1 MSTVQRYTRG
11 LAAWSRD
18 RLHLPDSVRADLA
31 GAPALP
37 AQLAAVAVLVLLAG
51 AEGGY
56 EATAWYP
63 AGLAV
68 LALLAVW
75 WAAVPSASWPGRAAL
90 AALWLL
96 IAFAAWGYAS
106 IAWADDPG
114 VAWDGANRAALCAA
128 LFGLFSLWPAHARPA
143 RWVLAAL
150 GLGIGVL
157 GLIQLLRFSA
167 AAEPESFLIGG
178 RLAEPVGY
186 QNGNVAL
193 WLIGAFPCLWIATAR
208 EAAPALRGVALGA
221 TVLLASLALLG
232 QSRGSLFALPL
243 ALAFFLAIVPNRLR
257 VLAALLAVA
266 AGVAAAAGPVLDVVD
281 EPATAALP
289 ELVDEAARAILL
301 ASGVVALV
309 GVAVAVAER
318 RRRPSAATA
327 RRISAAAAVVLAL
340 LTAALATVAVTQAGD
355 LRREL
360 SERWEQF
367 KSNDET
373 PAGTSRLASAG
384 TNRYDFWT
392 VAWENFERHP
402 LAGVGMD
409 NFQQDYLLRGTSR
422 EKPRYPH
429 SFEVAIL
436 SETGLVGALL
446 LFGAIGLALGA
457 VAMRTVRR
465 LPPAAAGAAAAATGA
480 FVYWLLHASVDW
492 LYELPALA
500 GMAFAAL
507 GLAAAVRGDDSVPTS
522 GSSGGPGR
530 ARRAAV
536 VLLLLVVGASF
547 ALPWLA
553 ERDLERAADTWR
565 TSPDAA
571 YERLDRA
578 AKLNF
583 LSARPDLTEG
593 TIAARLGHLQRAERA
608 FRAGLERSPRSA
620 YAWLQLGAIAS
631 ARGERR
637 EASSR
642 VARAAE
648 LDPRDEATR
657 LARLRLA
664 DGERI
669 TPTQVNRDILEHARG
684 RGR

>member
-1 MSTVQRYTRG
+1 MSTVQRYKRG
-11 LAAWSRD
+11 LAAWRRD
-18 RLHLPDSVRADLA
+18 RRGLSSVRAGVS

-37 AQLAAVAVLVLLAG
+37 ALLAAVGVLVLLAG

-75 WAAVPSASWPGRAAL
+75 WAAVPPTSWPGLAAVV
-90 AALWLL
+90 ALWLL
-96 IAFAAWGYAS
+96 IAFAAWSYTS

-114 VAWDGANRAALCAA
+114 VAWDGANRAALYAA
-128 LFGLFSLWPAHARPA
+128 LFGLFSLWPAQAGPA

-150 GLGIGVL
+150 GLGIALL
-157 GLIQLLRFSA
+157 GLSELLRFSA
-167 AAEPESFLIGG
+167 AADPQSFLIGG

-208 EAAPALRGVALGA
+208 DAAPALRGVALGA

-232 QSRGSLFALPL
+232 QSRGSLLALPL
-243 ALAFFLAIVPNRLR
+243 ALAAFVAIVPNRLR
-257 VLAALLAVA
+257 VLAALVVVA

-281 EPATAALP
+281 VPGSEALP
-289 ELVDEAARAILL
+289 GLVDEATRAILV

-309 GVAVAVAER
+309 GFAAAVADR
-318 RRRPSAATA
+318 RRRPSARTA
-327 RRISAAAAVVLAL
+327 RRVRASAAVVLAVL
-340 LTAALATVAVTQAGD
+340 AAGVGAFAVAQAGD
-355 LRREL
+355 LRREF

-367 KSNDET
+367 KSNDE
-373 PAGTSRLASAG
+373 AGIGTSRLASAG

-392 VAWENFERHP
+392 VAWESFERHP
-402 LAGVGMD
+402 LTGVGID
-409 NFQQDYLLRGTSR
+409 NFQNDYLLRGSSR

-429 SFEVAIL
+429 SFQLAIL
-436 SETGLVGALL
+436 SETGLIGTLL
-446 LFGAIGLALGA
+446 LFGALGLAVAAAALGA
-457 VAMRTVRR
+457 VRR
-465 LPPAAAGAAAAATGA
+465 LPPAAAGVAAAATGA

-492 LYELPALA
+492 LYELPALG

-507 GLAAAVRGDDSVPTS
+507 GLATAVRDDDPTPTS
-522 GSSGGPGR
+522 GGSGRGAVAAR
-530 ARRAAV
+530 AGGVALV
-536 VLLLLVVGASF
+536 VVVGASF

-553 ERDLERAADTWR
+553 EREVARATDTWR

-571 YERLDRA
+571 YNRLDRA
-578 AKLNF
+578 AKLNL
-583 LSARPDLTEG
+583 LSARPHLAEG
-593 TIAARLGHLQRAERA
+593 TIAVRLDQLRRAEAA
-608 FRAGLERSPRSA
+608 FRAALEREPRSA

-631 ARGERR
+631 AQGERR
-637 EASSR
+637 AARFR
-642 VARAAE
+642 VARASE

-657 LARLRLA
+657 LARSRLA

-669 TPTQVNRDILEHARG
+669 TPTQVNRDILEYARG
-684 RGR
+684 GLD